1 LSRLRVYA
9 MSASTPNPTLT
20 LKDIAR
26 EAGVSLATV
35 DRVLHERPGVRPG
48 TVKRV
53 KDTIARHEFRPFA
66 AAADLARGRTNRFA
80 VVITV
85 GSNLFMQQI
94 LSHLREMNGWLSAR
108 RSVVEV
114 ITTDVFNPEVL
125 ARTLDSLRGRFDG
138 LAVVAL
144 DHPSVRAAIDDL
156 IDSGTPVVTLVSDVP
171 SSRRQHYVGIE
182 NIAAGRTAGTLM
194 GRLIGPRHGKVGI
207 VAGSQGLRDHAE
219 RIFGFNQVLGSDF
232 PELDVLPP
240 VEGRDEDDISENL
253 TVRLLSD
260 HPDMVGLYNVGAGTQ
275 GVAKAVTDS
284 GRANETIFIGHD
296 LTNFTRRLLL
306 RGVMDAAIVQDPGH
320 EARSVVRVLLALVR
334 QEPILVEQEKIRIDI
349 IMRDN
354 LP

>member
-1 LSRLRVYA
+1 
-9 MSASTPNPTLT
+9 MPNPPLT

-35 DRVLHERPGVRPG
+35 DRVLHQRPGVRPG

-53 KDTIARHEFRPFA
+53 KDAIERHEFRPLA

-80 VVITV
+80 VVMTL

-94 LSHLREMNGWLSAR
+94 LSHFSDMKGWLSAR
-108 RSVVEV
+108 QIILEV
-114 ITTDVFNPEVL
+114 IATDVFNPEVL
-125 ARTLDSLRGRFDG
+125 ARTLDLLHGRFDG

-156 IDSGTPVVTLVSDVP
+156 IDSGTQVVTLVSDVP

-194 GRLIGPRHGKVGI
+194 GRLIGPRHGKVAI

-219 RIFGFNQVLGSDF
+219 RIFGFNQVLSSDF
-232 PELDVLPP
+232 PQLEVLLP
-240 VEGRDEDDISENL
+240 VEGRDDDDLSEDL
-253 TVRLLSD
+253 TTRLLSAHSD
-260 HPDMVGLYNVGAGTQ
+260 IVGLYNVGAGMQ

-284 GRANETIFIGHD
+284 GRENETVFIGHD

-306 RGVMDAAIVQDPGH
+306 RGVLDALIVQDPGH
-320 EARSVVRVLLALVR
+320 EARSVVRVLMALVR
-334 QEPILVEQEKIRIDI
+334 QEPILAEQEKIRIDI

-354 LP
+354 MP

>member
-1 LSRLRVYA
+1 
-9 MSASTPNPTLT
+9 M
-20 LKDIAR
+20 
-26 EAGVSLATV
+26 
-35 DRVLHERPGVRPG
+35 
-48 TVKRV
+48 
-53 KDTIARHEFRPFA
+53 
-66 AAADLARGRTNRFA
+66 
-80 VVITV
+80 
-85 GSNLFMQQI
+85 
-94 LSHLREMNGWLSAR
+94 
-108 RSVVEV
+108 
-114 ITTDVFNPEVL
+114 
-125 ARTLDSLRGRFDG
+125 
-138 LAVVAL
+138 
-144 DHPSVRAAIDDL
+144 
-156 IDSGTPVVTLVSDVP
+156 VTLVSDVP

-194 GRLIGPRHGKVGI
+194 GRLIGPRNGKVAI

-232 PELDVLPP
+232 PKLDALLP

-253 TVRLLSD
+253 TVRLLSA

-284 GRANETIFIGHD
+284 GRANETVFIGHD

-306 RGVMDAAIVQDPGH
+306 RGVMDALIVQDPGH

-334 QEPILVEQEKIRIDI
+334 QEPILAEQEKIRIDI